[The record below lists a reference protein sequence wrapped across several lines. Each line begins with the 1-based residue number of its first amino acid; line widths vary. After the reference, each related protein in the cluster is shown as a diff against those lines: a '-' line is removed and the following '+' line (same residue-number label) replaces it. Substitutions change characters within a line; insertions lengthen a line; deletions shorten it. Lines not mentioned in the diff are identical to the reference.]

1 MKDSIFLKQA
11 NLLLRVLPI
20 INEHKVFALKGG
32 TAINFFVRDLPR
44 LSVDIDLTYL
54 VISPRNES
62 LTDITTKL
70 NEICSSIERK
80 IHGTVIHRKYL
91 SGTKFISGIIINNSG
106 TTIKIEPNTVIRG
119 SVNKPQLN
127 SLCKKGEDLFELSLK
142 VQCLS
147 IEDLYGGKIC
157 AALDRQHPRDLFDV
171 KLLIENEGI
180 NESIVTTFIFYLIS
194 HDRPIVEVLNP
205 NLLDIQQTF
214 ENEFIGMTKE
224 ENSIEDLLNTR
235 ENLIKTVKELLSDE
249 QKHFLLTFKNKNP
262 EWDLSGIK
270 DLDKYPSV
278 QWKLLNLEKM
288 DKKKHSL
295 AYEKLKEYLIS

>member
-1 MKDSIFLKQA
+1 MKDSIFFKQA

-157 AALDRQHPRDLFDV
+157 ATLDRQHPRDLYDV
-171 KLLIENEGI
+171 KLLFENEGL
-180 NESIVTTFIFYLIS
+180 NENIVRAFIFYLIS

-205 NLLDIQQTF
+205 NLLDIKQIF
-214 ENEFIGMTKE
+214 ENEFIGMVERKI
-224 ENSIEDLLNTR
+224 SIEELLNTR
-235 ENLIKTVKELLSDE
+235 QKLIFAVRNLLSEE
-249 QKHFLLTFKNKNP
+249 QKYFLLSFKNKKP
-262 EWDLSGIK
+262 EWNLSGIQNIEK
-270 DLDKYPSV
+270 FPSV
-278 QWKLLNLEKM
+278 KWKLLNLEKM
-288 DKKKHSL
+288 STQRHRR
-295 AYEKLKEYLIS
+295 AYDKLKEYLLS